1 MRSVRRACHDTLPW
15 LISVSLGG
23 YVCSSCVPVP
33 EHLAGYVAALE
44 RGWSADNERGV
55 EAAREELWSD
65 DSAVAPVTLEER
77 SGPWDIFLFELRD
90 GKVVRSTNLLNK
102 SRWLPARASA
112 TTRFLA

>member
-1 MRSVRRACHDTLPW
+1 MQLVRP
-15 LISVSLGG
+15 G
-23 YVCSSCVPVP
+23 P
-33 EHLAGYVAALE
+33 EHLASYVASLE
-44 RGWSADNERGV
+44 RGWSADNERGF

-65 DSAVAPVTLEER
+65 DSAVALVTLEER

-102 SRWLPARASA
+102 SRWLTAPASA